1 MVFIP
6 KPDQYIPID
15 RRRPRTLQ
23 RNPKS
28 PGLPTGIGSKR
39 QDQIDDVPDDVVPTD
54 LTIPEDAP
62 PDAFLAVPIFRPSAP
77 SLNFYKGTNKV
88 GQFTELPV
96 PTKEETPFPNPKLIQ
111 SITKTLQRELSTKI
125 CRARLTLCL
134 MYFYKVF
141 LWCRI
146 YYHSDGTPRQ
156 YGKDWSMHLSRRFMI
171 RPVRVLSGL
180 VEIYRMVNTN
190 TTPITRE
197 TQYTIGTDVDPND
210 NSIETLCQLV
220 MKRTSMDP
228 GRNNACLGNITAKRM
243 AEIIKKI
250 LDLKHQF
257 GNNEEEDM
265 LEIKKILEVTVKN
278 QVQRKKSATSPSIS
292 NPLKQI
298 MAGQSPSPDQNRFM
312 EGYYSEPSFP
322 LRKIIQEFTI
332 SWNIGTKYQDANPD
346 IKKYLMGKAKYS
358 DTVKTQLQKKRA
370 PYDFYSEPGVEG
382 DDAIL
387 QKSIVQGKDI
397 DPPLDRNSILTIDQP
412 TTEAEN
418 TPEFKQKLTNILMNL
433 FQLYGQYCF
442 INFHR
447 TINEEGVEIIT
458 CIKQSIPYE
467 FYESELTIEIE
478 KKLRNHM
485 DSLDL
490 LKPTED
496 IDKGARL
503 ANALRVRTQ
512 NAPYIAQTNLF
523 DALPPDLVYQTKADG
538 DNKMGQYDMNDP
550 ADFYCFFCEIII
562 PFLYLKIWDITR
574 QILAMTERKIQA
586 FQQIQQKLEGAIQTE
601 MREEMEP
608 RWGDI
613 DKLTTNR
620 SIDQSENERRKR
632 IIINKITAMNISLE
646 AAKFEAAG
654 KDNKKNRIKQ
664 MALTWYFL
672 LSQFQLEYLNS
683 VHTSPLYKSGGFYP
697 DRDIKFQN
705 PLFKECD
712 LDNVLGILSLSSL
725 STEQMQNFV
734 EHLSFFEGKKIYHG
748 FTYLKNPSGLPP
760 PPPKYLLSNTDQT
773 SYFDDMVRYMIRRA
787 RHLSPKNQRFM
798 LKYCCQYD
806 SELLNHLLPKQLKLD
821 YFNAFY
827 DSNEPDE
834 LRRNLIRGIIGV
846 EANVREM
853 NFIREKWSR
862 R

>member
-6 KPDQYIPID
+6 QSRYIPID
-15 RRRPRTLQ
+15 QRQATTL
-23 RNPKS
+23 
-28 PGLPTGIGSKR
+28 
-39 QDQIDDVPDDVVPTD
+39 DVPDDVVPIA

-62 PDAFLAVPIFRPSAP
+62 PEAFLAIPIFRPSAP
-77 SLNFYKGTNKV
+77 LIFYEGTNTV
-88 GQFTELPV
+88 AQFTELPV
-96 PTKEETPFPNPKLIQ
+96 PTKEETPFPNPKSTQ
-111 SITKTLQRELSTKI
+111 SITKTLQMELSTKI

-180 VEIYRMVNTN
+180 VEIYRMVNNN

-197 TQYTIGTDVDPND
+197 TQYTTGTDVVDPND

-243 AEIIKKI
+243 AKIIIKI
-250 LDLKHQF
+250 LDMKHQF
-257 GNNEEEDM
+257 GDNEEEDM

-278 QVQRKKSATSPSIS
+278 LVQRKKSATSPSIS
-292 NPLKQI
+292 NLLKQRL
-298 MAGQSPSPDQNRFM
+298 AGQSPSPDQNRFM

-332 SWNIGTKYQDANPD
+332 SWNIGAKYQDANPD

-358 DTVKTQLQKKRA
+358 DTVKTQLQQRM

-397 DPPLDRNSILTIDQP
+397 DPPLDPNAILTIDQP

-442 INFHR
+442 INFHITKNR
-447 TINEEGVEIIT
+447 EGNFHFDNLKE
-458 CIKQSIPYE
+458 SIPYE
-467 FYESELTIEIE
+467 FYESELTRNVGDA
-478 KKLRNHM
+478 LRNHM
-485 DSLDL
+485 DNLDL

-496 IDKGARL
+496 VDKDTRRT
-503 ANALRVRTQ
+503 NALRVRSE
-512 NAPYIAQTNLF
+512 NAELMMATVNDLF
-523 DALPPDLVYQTKADG
+523 DALPVDLVYQTKADG
-538 DNKMGQYDMNDP
+538 ENKMGQYDMNDP

-562 PFLYLKIWDITR
+562 PFLYLKIWEITR
-574 QILAMTERKIQA
+574 QILETIDAMTQQKIQE
-586 FQQIQQKLEGAIQTE
+586 FQQIQRKLERAIQTE
-601 MREEMEP
+601 RREEMRP

-632 IIINKITAMNISLE
+632 ILINKITAMNISLE

-654 KDNKKNRIKQ
+654 KDNKKIRIKQ

-683 VHTSPLYKSGGFYP
+683 VHTSPLYKSGGLYP
-697 DRDIKFQN
+697 DRDISFKN
-705 PLFKECD
+705 PLFKECV
-712 LDNVLGILSLSSL
+712 LDNVLGMLSL

-734 EHLSFFEGKKIYHG
+734 EHLPKFDLSFFEGKNIYHG

-806 SELLNHLLPKQLKLD
+806 SELLNHLLPKQLEFD

-827 DSNEPDE
+827 KSDDE
-834 LRRNLIRGIIGV
+834 TLRINLILGIIGV

-862 R
+862 K